1 MKEDVFA
8 YIDDHKA
15 QMMDL
20 WQDLVNQDS
29 PASYREGV
37 DLVAKRVFNR
47 RYHRKIFKELEEAGA
62 STRWDEEGKALIA
75 EIPGDSRA
83 PVLLLGHM
91 DTVFPVGEAARRPF
105 TVEGS
110 RVTGPGALD
119 MKGGVAVML
128 SALKALH
135 SAGFSGRPLKV
146 ILVSDEEI
154 AHNGSKATVM
164 LQREA
169 RGCAAC
175 FNCETGYEDNS
186 LVIGRKGGVV
196 FKAAVHGIAAHAGNN
211 PRQGRSAIWEMAKKI
226 DDIQNMTDW
235 DKGITFNVG
244 TIKGGTVSNA
254 IPDYCEVEGDIRFQ
268 DPDISPLVKEELL
281 KVLNHTYIEGTKT
294 ELLLYHEGMLPM
306 KMTEENRKLF
316 EFVKKTGEENG
327 IPVSEGKLVGG
338 GSDSGYVVYAG
349 VPTVCA
355 MGVKGRFNHTRDEYA
370 LKDSLFERA
379 KLLGAV
385 ILKMNEV

>member
-37 DLVAKRVFNR
+37 DLVAKRV
-47 RYHRKIFKELEEAGA
+47 FKELEEAGA

-268 DPDISPLVKEELL
+268 DPDISPFVKEELF
-281 KVLNHTYIEGTKT
+281 KVLNHTYMEGTKT

-327 IPVSEGKLVGG
+327 ILVSEGKLVGG

>member
-37 DLVAKRVFNR
+37 DLVAKRVF
-47 RYHRKIFKELEEAGA
+47 KELEEAGA

-75 EIPGDSRA
+75 EIPGDSRE
-83 PVLLLGHM
+83 PVLLLGHI

-254 IPDYCEVEGDIRFQ
+254 IPGYCEVEGDIRFQ
-268 DPDISPLVKEELL
+268 DPDISPFVKEELL
-281 KVLNHTYIEGTKT
+281 KVLNHTYMEGTKT

>member
-37 DLVAKRVFNR
+37 DLVAKRV
-47 RYHRKIFKELEEAGA
+47 FKELEEAGA

-226 DDIQNMTDW
+226 NDIQNMTDR

>member
-1 MKEDVFA
+1 MKEDVLA

-37 DLVAKRVFNR
+37 DLVAKRVF
-47 RYHRKIFKELEEAGA
+47 KELEEAGA

-83 PVLLLGHM
+83 PVLLLGHI

-254 IPDYCEVEGDIRFQ
+254 IPGYCEVEGDIRFQ
-268 DPDISPLVKEELL
+268 DPDISPFVKEELL
-281 KVLNHTYIEGTKT
+281 KVLNHTYMEGTKT

>member
-37 DLVAKRVFNR
+37 DLVAKRV
-47 RYHRKIFKELEEAGA
+47 FKELEEAGA

-164 LQREA
+164 LRREA

-226 DDIQNMTDW
+226 DDIQNMTDR

>member
-37 DLVAKRVFNR
+37 DLVAKRV
-47 RYHRKIFKELEEAGA
+47 FKELEEAGA

-254 IPDYCEVEGDIRFQ
+254 IPDYCEVEEDIRFQ
-268 DPDISPLVKEELL
+268 DPDISPFVKEELL

-327 IPVSEGKLVGG
+327 IPVSEGRLVGG

>member
-20 WQDLVNQDS
+20 WQDLVNHDS

-37 DLVAKRVFNR
+37 DLVAKRV
-47 RYHRKIFKELEEAGA
+47 FKELEEAGA

-105 TVEGS
+105 TAEGS

-268 DPDISPLVKEELL
+268 DPDISPFVKEELF
-281 KVLNHTYIEGTKT
+281 KVLNHTYMEGTKT

>member
-37 DLVAKRVFNR
+37 DLVAKRVF
-47 RYHRKIFKELEEAGA
+47 KELEEAGA

-83 PVLLLGHM
+83 PVLLLGHI

-254 IPDYCEVEGDIRFQ
+254 IPGYCEVEGDIRFQ
-268 DPDISPLVKEELL
+268 DPDISPFVKEELL

-355 MGVKGRFNHTRDEYA
+355 MGVKGRFNHTRYEYA

>member
-37 DLVAKRVFNR
+37 DLVAKRV
-47 RYHRKIFKELEEAGA
+47 FKELEEAGA

-105 TVEGS
+105 IVEGS

-226 DDIQNMTDW
+226 DDIQNMTDR

>member
-37 DLVAKRVFNR
+37 DLVAKRV
-47 RYHRKIFKELEEAGA
+47 FKELEEAGA

-268 DPDISPLVKEELL
+268 DPDISPFVKEELL

-379 KLLGAV
+379 NLLGAV

>member
-37 DLVAKRVFNR
+37 DLVAKRVF
-47 RYHRKIFKELEEAGA
+47 KELEEAGA

-75 EIPGDSRA
+75 EIPGDSHA

>member
-37 DLVAKRVFNR
+37 DLVAKRV
-47 RYHRKIFKELEEAGA
+47 FKELEEAGA

-196 FKAAVHGIAAHAGNN
+196 FKAAVHGIAAHAENN

>member
-37 DLVAKRVFNR
+37 DLVAKRV
-47 RYHRKIFKELEEAGA
+47 FKELEEAGA

-268 DPDISPLVKEELL
+268 DPDISPFVKEELL

-327 IPVSEGKLVGG
+327 IPVSEGRLVGG

>member
-37 DLVAKRVFNR
+37 DLVAKRV
-47 RYHRKIFKELEEAGA
+47 FKELEEAGA

-379 KLLGAV
+379 KLLGTV

>member
-15 QMMDL
+15 QIMDL

-37 DLVAKRVFNR
+37 DLVAKRV
-47 RYHRKIFKELEEAGA
+47 FKELEEAGA

>member
-37 DLVAKRVFNR
+37 DLVAKRV
-47 RYHRKIFKELEEAGA
+47 FKELEEAGA

-235 DKGITFNVG
+235 DKGSTFNVG
-244 TIKGGTVSNA
+244 TMKGGTVSNA

-294 ELLLYHEGMLPM
+294 ELLLYHEGMLSM

>member
-37 DLVAKRVFNR
+37 DLVAKRV
-47 RYHRKIFKELEEAGA
+47 FKELEEAGA

-226 DDIQNMTDW
+226 DDIQNMTDR

-327 IPVSEGKLVGG
+327 IPISEGKLVGG

>member
-37 DLVAKRVFNR
+37 DLVAKRV
-47 RYHRKIFKELEEAGA
+47 FKELEEAGA

-226 DDIQNMTDW
+226 DDIQNMTDR

-254 IPDYCEVEGDIRFQ
+254 IPDYCEIEGDIRFQ

>member
-37 DLVAKRVFNR
+37 DLVAKRV
-47 RYHRKIFKELEEAGA
+47 FKELEEAGA

-268 DPDISPLVKEELL
+268 DPDISPFVKEELF
-281 KVLNHTYIEGTKT
+281 KVLNHTYMEGTKT

-385 ILKMNEV
+385 ILKINEV

>member
-37 DLVAKRVFNR
+37 DLVAKRV
-47 RYHRKIFKELEEAGA
+47 FKELEEAGA

-327 IPVSEGKLVGG
+327 ILVSEGKLVGG

>member
-37 DLVAKRVFNR
+37 DLVAKRV
-47 RYHRKIFKELEEAGA
+47 FKELEEAGA

-135 SAGFSGRPLKV
+135 STGFSGRPLKV

>member
-37 DLVAKRVFNR
+37 DLVAKRV
-47 RYHRKIFKELEEAGA
+47 FKELEEAGA

-379 KLLGAV
+379 KLLVAV

>member
-37 DLVAKRVFNR
+37 DLVAKRV
-47 RYHRKIFKELEEAGA
+47 FKELEEAGA

-196 FKAAVHGIAAHAGNN
+196 FKTAVHGIAAHAGNN

>member
-37 DLVAKRVFNR
+37 DLVAKR
-47 RYHRKIFKELEEAGA
+47 IFKELEEAGA

-379 KLLGAV
+379 KLLGSV

>member
-37 DLVAKRVFNR
+37 DLVAKRV
-47 RYHRKIFKELEEAGA
+47 FKELEEAGA

-379 KLLGAV
+379 KLLGSV

>member
-37 DLVAKRVFNR
+37 DLVAKRVF
-47 RYHRKIFKELEEAGA
+47 KELEEAGA

-91 DTVFPVGEAARRPF
+91 DTVFPVSEAARRPF

-254 IPDYCEVEGDIRFQ
+254 IPGYCEVEGDIRFQ
-268 DPDISPLVKEELL
+268 DPDISPFVKEELL

>member
-37 DLVAKRVFNR
+37 DLVAKRV
-47 RYHRKIFKELEEAGA
+47 FKELEEAGA

-186 LVIGRKGGVV
+186 LVIARKGGVV

-268 DPDISPLVKEELL
+268 DPDISPFVKEELF
-281 KVLNHTYIEGTKT
+281 KVLNHTYMEGTKT

>member
-37 DLVAKRVFNR
+37 DLVAKRV
-47 RYHRKIFKELEEAGA
+47 FKELEEAGA

-186 LVIGRKGGVV
+186 LVIGRQGGVV

>member
-37 DLVAKRVFNR
+37 DLVAKRVF
-47 RYHRKIFKELEEAGA
+47 KELEEAGA

-75 EIPGDSRA
+75 EIPGDARA

-349 VPTVCA
+349 VPTVCS

>member
-8 YIDDHKA
+8 YIDGHKA

-37 DLVAKRVFNR
+37 DLVAKRV
-47 RYHRKIFKELEEAGA
+47 FKELEEAGA

-268 DPDISPLVKEELL
+268 DPDISPFVKEELF
-281 KVLNHTYIEGTKT
+281 KVLNHTYMEGTKT

>member
-37 DLVAKRVFNR
+37 DLVAKRV
-47 RYHRKIFKELEEAGA
+47 FKELEEAGA

-119 MKGGVAVML
+119 MKGGVAVMF

-226 DDIQNMTDW
+226 DDIQNMTDR

>member
-37 DLVAKRVFNR
+37 DLVAKRV
-47 RYHRKIFKELEEAGA
+47 FKELEEAGA

-268 DPDISPLVKEELL
+268 DPDISPLVKEELF

>member
-37 DLVAKRVFNR
+37 DLVAKRV
-47 RYHRKIFKELEEAGA
+47 FKELEEAGA

-235 DKGITFNVG
+235 DKEITFNVG

-268 DPDISPLVKEELL
+268 DPDISPFVKEELF
-281 KVLNHTYIEGTKT
+281 KVLNHTYMEGTKT

>member
-37 DLVAKRVFNR
+37 DLVAKRV
-47 RYHRKIFKELEEAGA
+47 FKELEEAGA

-119 MKGGVAVML
+119 MKGGIAVML

-268 DPDISPLVKEELL
+268 DPDISPFVKEELF
-281 KVLNHTYIEGTKT
+281 KVLNHAYMEGTKT

>member
-37 DLVAKRVFNR
+37 DLVAKRV
-47 RYHRKIFKELEEAGA
+47 FKELEEAGA

-226 DDIQNMTDW
+226 DDIQNMTDR

-254 IPDYCEVEGDIRFQ
+254 IPGYCEVEGDIRFQ
-268 DPDISPLVKEELL
+268 DPDISPFVKEELL
-281 KVLNHTYIEGTKT
+281 KVLNHTYMEGTKT

-379 KLLGAV
+379 KLHGSV
-385 ILKMNEV
+385 ILKINEV

>member
-37 DLVAKRVFNR
+37 DLVAKRVF
-47 RYHRKIFKELEEAGA
+47 KELEEAGA

-83 PVLLLGHM
+83 PVLLLGHI

-254 IPDYCEVEGDIRFQ
+254 IPGYCEVEGDIRFQ

-281 KVLNHTYIEGTKT
+281 KVLNHTYMEGTKT

>member
-37 DLVAKRVFNR
+37 DLVAKRVF
-47 RYHRKIFKELEEAGA
+47 KELEEAGA

-83 PVLLLGHM
+83 PVVLLGHM

>member
-37 DLVAKRVFNR
+37 DLVAKRV
-47 RYHRKIFKELEEAGA
+47 FKELEEAGA

-281 KVLNHTYIEGTKT
+281 KVLNHTYMEGTKT

>member
-37 DLVAKRVFNR
+37 DLVAKRVF
-47 RYHRKIFKELEEAGA
+47 KELEEAGA

-83 PVLLLGHM
+83 PVLLLGHI

-135 SAGFSGRPLKV
+135 SAGFSGRQLKV

-226 DDIQNMTDW
+226 DDIQNMTDR